1 MQRLIVILF
10 LACAGL
16 TSYAQIDREFWFVAP
31 NLSNEHDNSLANGN
45 GQLCLTSYDKVTTV
59 RISQPAITETTNRYY
74 FAPIVQSLQPHQSVD
89 IPFGATG
96 PYRSNAD
103 GISGVGLHIES
114 DEDLSV
120 YFAQVNQNSEIYTLK
135 GRNALG
141 MDFVVPMQRSYPN
154 TAGGYCAIEVV
165 ASEPNTQVQ
174 VTTPFPTRQNTTG
187 DPFTM
192 TLNAGEVLAIR
203 AMDQDASRHLGGT
216 IIHSDKPIAVN
227 TTDDSV
233 DKGGNYDLIGE
244 QIVPNDLAGSSYIA
258 VRHTTTG
265 GSEENVVLYAF
276 PSMPIQY
283 SVNGGANQT
292 LQGGES
298 VVINLTTYTTPV
310 VYISADKDFIA
321 FQTVSA
327 DGGEMGGTVLPR
339 LDCTGSREVVVKKR
353 FNNQQIDLLVP
364 TKAAGDFTIN
374 GAAPNIVFMPVP
386 QNPQWSYCSFSG
398 TNIFDA
404 NGVVRVHNSSSIFH
418 LAIIDYGGGTCTYG
432 YFSGYNQLAMNPYS
446 PKDVYYKGETIVLGI
461 TDADLFDNVVWT
473 FPDGSTHPN
482 ADVQNLVT
490 KITDGG
496 YYYVSGE
503 SKDGCPLSQD
513 RYGLLLHAVIPEK
526 RETLVC
532 QTEQHPT
539 DWYELYDTTHLGVNM
554 LTNTEPIT
562 ATCANGKWSTVW
574 TAKPQLFV
582 TKGRTYRFTMSYLS
596 STGAKPNVQVLLD
609 DTVISVNKVLVKNTA
624 KTLSLD
630 WTASHDGNIIL
641 CVNGG
646 NATNS
651 PKLTLSN
658 LSFCPVLPV
667 QDTLYYRVYN
677 CSEPPPTPPEPPIPP
692 CPDIQTIRHDTT
704 VCDTLLPMMWR
715 GHYFTVPDSTF
726 DTIRSPRGCD
736 SIAVICRLD
745 TVHCVRP
752 EPPVPPIPP
761 EPPVPTYPLDV
772 QLLTPS
778 VSICDGEEQAEISY
792 RVVRGTPHLLQVTF
806 NGRTWTE
813 QVDSTSSVLRLS
825 TAGLTPNPYEV
836 TLQFTDTVHDVT
848 TSVMNSH
855 VLMLYDPMKV
865 FAQKWNNVLAI
876 YSPAYSGYSQYTW
889 DSYQWYKNG
898 QPMSGEDFSRY
909 RIADGIFCETD
920 YYQVLLRRQQDGV
933 ELLTCPYYPI
943 IKNL

>member
-1 MQRLIVILF
+1 MQRVIVILF
-10 LACAGL
+10 LTCIGL
-16 TSYAQIDREFWFVAP
+16 TSYAQIDRDFWFVAP
-31 NLSNEHDNSLANGN
+31 NLSNEHDNSLAHGY
-45 GQLCLTSYDKVTTV
+45 GQLCLTSYNKVTTV
-59 RISQPAITETTNRYY
+59 RISQPAITEPTNRYY
-74 FAPIVQSLQPHQSVD
+74 FAPIVRTLQPNQSVD
-89 IPFGATG
+89 ISFGETG

-114 DEDLSV
+114 DEELSA

-141 MDFVVPMQRSYPN
+141 MDFIVPMQRSYPN
-154 TAGGYCAIEVV
+154 TAGGYSAIEIV

-174 VTTPFPTRQNTTG
+174 VTTPFPTRQNPTG

-192 TLNAGEVLAIR
+192 TLNVGEVLAIR
-203 AMDQDASRHLGGT
+203 ALDQDASRHLGGT

-227 TTDDSV
+227 SSDDSV

-265 GSEENVVLYAF
+265 GSEENVVLYTF
-276 PSMPIQY
+276 PDTPIQY
-283 SVNGGANQT
+283 SINGGANQT

-298 VVINLTTYTTPV
+298 VVINLTMYTTPV

-327 DGGEMGGTVLPR
+327 DGGEMGGTILPR

-404 NGVVRVHNSSSIFH
+404 NGVIRVHNNSSIFH

-446 PKDVYYKGETIVLGI
+446 PKDVYYEGETITLGI
-461 TDADLFDNVVWT
+461 TDTDLFDNVVWT

-482 ADVQNLVT
+482 ADVQHLVT

-532 QTEQHPT
+532 QTEQHPV

-554 LTNTEPIT
+554 LTNIEPIT

-609 DTVISVNKVLVKNTA
+609 DTIISINKVLVKNTA

-630 WTASHDGNIIL
+630 WTASHDGNITL

-667 QDTLYYRVYN
+667 QDTLYYHVYN
-677 CSEPPPTPPEPPIPP
+677 CSEPPPPIPP
-692 CPDIQTIRHDTT
+692 D
-704 VCDTLLPMMWR
+704 
-715 GHYFTVPDSTF
+715 
-726 DTIRSPRGCD
+726 
-736 SIAVICRLD
+736 
-745 TVHCVRP
+745 
-752 EPPVPPIPP
+752 
-761 EPPVPTYPLDV
+761 PPVPTYPIDV
-772 QLLTPS
+772 QLLTPHAS
-778 VSICDGEEQAEISY
+778 VCDGEEQAVINY

-806 NGRTWTE
+806 NGQTWVE
-813 QVDSTSSVLRLS
+813 QVDSTSSILRLS
-825 TAGLTPNPYEV
+825 TAGLTPNRYEV

-848 TSVMNSH
+848 TSVMNSD
-855 VLMLYDPMKV
+855 VLVLYDPMKV

-876 YSPAYSGYSQYTW
+876 YSPDYSGYSQYTW
-889 DSYQWYKNG
+889 ESYQWYKNG
-898 QPMSGEDFSRY
+898 QPMSGEEFSRY
-909 RIADGIFCETD
+909 RIADGIFSESD

-943 IKNL
+943 IKKL